1 MSKTDDGVSGAW
13 RLLSTAAS
21 VAVGGQGSSI
31 TKLVRLYKLANKKLI
46 VHASDV
52 AVLCQGAL
60 PPSIQD
66 LTLSFREQH
75 ILVNVLV
82 TKVAKH
88 QWASAFLLRS
98 CDVNRAEKQL
108 VLEQSGKASIKPVG
122 VVANLARVAPRL
134 ARFLFPQIGLI
145 LGIVLSQIVRRLMDQ
160 VVDAEVGGASAAT
173 GLHRAGGVWSMTSG
187 IDKEANS
194 GLDTRISIPG
204 LGSRLVLGEV
214 LLIKKVSLHDDEI
227 TVDFEIHPAVA
238 AYVKAITSV
247 GIEAVSG
254 ARSGPGVIRDA
265 DAQPVLAEGVDGDAG
280 VGSAVATALPPV
292 DAPPVAPAA
301 PLSWKDRLSRA
312 GSALQTAYKTTERW
326 ATEAD
331 DKFRQAQARVA
342 ELAES
347 SLAEVDQELVFDLA
361 DSALTEWNS
370 ELLSLDVLSPADLAP
385 ELLAEFDISDLAEFF
400 DA

>member
-122 VVANLARVAPRL
+122 VVANLA
-134 ARFLFPQIGLI
+134 I
-145 LGIVLSQIVRRLMDQ
+145 
-160 VVDAEVGGASAAT
+160 ASET
-173 GLHRAGGVWSMTSG
+173 GRTGHRPCLCSA
-187 IDKEANS
+187 
-194 GLDTRISIPG
+194 
-204 LGSRLVLGEV
+204 
-214 LLIKKVSLHDDEI
+214 
-227 TVDFEIHPAVA
+227 
-238 AYVKAITSV
+238 KA
-247 GIEAVSG
+247 
-254 ARSGPGVIRDA
+254 
-265 DAQPVLAEGVDGDAG
+265 
-280 VGSAVATALPPV
+280 
-292 DAPPVAPAA
+292 
-301 PLSWKDRLSRA
+301 
-312 GSALQTAYKTTERW
+312 
-326 ATEAD
+326 
-331 DKFRQAQARVA
+331 
-342 ELAES
+342 
-347 SLAEVDQELVFDLA
+347 
-361 DSALTEWNS
+361 
-370 ELLSLDVLSPADLAP
+370 
-385 ELLAEFDISDLAEFF
+385 
-400 DA
+400 